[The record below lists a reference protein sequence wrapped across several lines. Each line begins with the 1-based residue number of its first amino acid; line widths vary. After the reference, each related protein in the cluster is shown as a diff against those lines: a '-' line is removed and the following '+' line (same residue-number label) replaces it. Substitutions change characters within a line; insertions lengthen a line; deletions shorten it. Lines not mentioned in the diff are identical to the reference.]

1 MPRSNILV
9 VVVDGL
15 RASALGAYGNTT
27 YPTPALDQFAADSFV
42 FDWCYSPS
50 ADLAGIYRALWQSSH
65 PARPLE
71 GISQKG
77 DRTARLS
84 LPRRMADGGYQIT
97 LVTDE
102 PQLVSFA
109 DVADFNECVQLA
121 TPPEISPRSSR
132 AANATQTELAS
143 MFSAAG
149 ELVARRDSAPKLVWA
164 HARGMYGPWDAP
176 LALQGSLLDEG
187 DPPAVES
194 VVPPD
199 FAVSAGDDPEEAYR
213 YSCAFAAQAMVF
225 DECWHSLEE
234 ALATADSDN
243 AWLVMLIGA
252 RGYSLGE
259 HGRVGGVDSRLYTEQ
274 LHVPWL
280 IRYPDARG
288 QLARS
293 GNLVSHLDVAPTLL
307 EWIDGGANLDN
318 SCCDG
323 LSTVPLATTVAS
335 PWRDALLSASTTGKY
350 ALRTSAWSLLG
361 DSRDMSAPND
371 TDAAPEKSSPS
382 PAELYV
388 RPDDRWE
395 ANDIAKLCGEVV
407 DDLQEA
413 ASNAIGRLSRDEPV
427 PSTLFHSETGAI
439 PV

>member
-27 YPTPALDQFAADSFV
+27 YPTPALDQFAADSFL

-65 PARPLE
+65 PLRLLE
-71 GISQKG
+71 GTREKG
-77 DRTARLS
+77 DHAPRLS
-84 LPRRMADGGYQIT
+84 LPRFLADRGYQTT

-109 DVADFNECVQLA
+109 DVADLHQCVQLA
-121 TPPEISPRSSR
+121 TPPEISSRSSR
-132 AANATQTELAS
+132 AADASQTELVS
-143 MFSAAG
+143 MFSATG
-149 ELVARRDSAPKLVWA
+149 ELVARRESAPKLVWA
-164 HARGMYGPWDAP
+164 HARGMYGLWDAP
-176 LALQGSLLDEG
+176 LALQESLLDEG
-187 DPPAVES
+187 DPSAVES

-199 FAVSAGDDPEEAYR
+199 FAISAGDDPEEAFR
-213 YSCAFAAQAMVF
+213 YSCAYSAQAMVL

-234 ALATADSDN
+234 ALAAAGGEDR
-243 AWLVMLIGA
+243 WLVMLIGA

-288 QLARS
+288 RLSRS
-293 GNLVSHLDVAPTLL
+293 GDLVSHLDVAPTLL
-307 EWIDGGANLDN
+307 EWIDDSTKLDDPRF
-318 SCCDG
+318 DG
-323 LSTVPLATTVAS
+323 LSTLPLATTVAS
-335 PWRDALLSASTTGKY
+335 PWRDALLSATTTGNF
-350 ALRTSAWSLLG
+350 AVRTSAWSLLG
-361 DSRDMSAPND
+361 DSRDVSATQHADPSPKVSAPLP
-371 TDAAPEKSSPS
+371 T
-382 PAELYV
+382 ELYV

-407 DDLQEA
+407 DDLQVVA
-413 ASNAIGRLSRDEPV
+413 ADALGRLTRDEPV
-427 PSTLFHSETGAI
+427 PPTLLPSETNAI